1 MVKLCSPYLP
11 SVPPHLPSA
20 PPSCPISLSASLSY
34 PAFRALFFL
43 PNTPSITALLPQ
55 RFDHLLCPPTG
66 PSWLK
71 NLYFAYLVVLRA
83 ITKAEDYWQG
93 HHFYTGNSLEDQ
105 RVKEK
110 VMEIVQSAKLV
121 ANFSQ
126 VYFQLQTLLKCLCVW
141 MCVCVCARMCM
152 WSACMCVV
160 YVRN

>member
-1 MVKLCSPYLP
+1 VCRPEGEQPLP
-11 SVPPHLPSA
+11 SMPLFDPSLLQDMCLEKRA
-20 PPSCPISLSASLSY
+20 FFRVISGMHTSINTHLSALYVISGRGTNV
-34 PAFRALFFL
+34 PVFG
-43 PNTPSITALLPQ
+43 PNLNEFVR
-55 RFDHLLCPPTG
+55 RFDAATTNGQG

-121 ANFSQ
+121 AISLKSTFSC
-126 VYFQLQTLLKCLCVW
+126 TP
-141 MCVCVCARMCM
+141 
-152 WSACMCVV
+152 S
-160 YVRN
+160 